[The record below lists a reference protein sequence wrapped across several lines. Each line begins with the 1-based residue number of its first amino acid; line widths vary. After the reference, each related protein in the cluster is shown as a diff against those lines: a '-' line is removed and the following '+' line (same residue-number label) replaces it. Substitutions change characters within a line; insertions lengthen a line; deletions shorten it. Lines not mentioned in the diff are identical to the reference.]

1 MLYPSIYSLLEKV
14 DNSRYKL
21 VILTS
26 KRARQIVDGR
36 KVLINTKADSPVTI
50 AVNEIDQEK
59 IGFTNNN

>member
-1 MLYPSIYSLLEKV
+1 MLYPSIYSLLGKV

>member
-1 MLYPSIYSLLEKV
+1 MLYPSIYSLLKKV

-36 KVLINTKADSPVTI
+36 NALVDIKVDSPVTI
-50 AVNEIDQEK
+50 AVNEINEGK
-59 IGFTNNN
+59 VTYRNNN